1 VRSERP
7 VPLDKLERD
16 QMHQISGAATANV
29 KEANDTLATA
39 RDFLVTAQ
47 HGVADGRYLPA
58 VSNYHE
64 AARLAITAVA
74 TSRGRRFSNLAGSH
88 EAVVDYALGV
98 GLTDADG
105 HAMLDQLRELRHQ
118 VNYPADLI
126 EPSER
131 DVRRIGQ
138 MVEALVDEVTER
150 LTPPAPK
157 PKRIPPPPR

>member
-1 VRSERP
+1 MRSERP
-7 VPLDKLERD
+7 VALDKLERD
-16 QMHQISGAATANV
+16 QMHQITGAATANA
-29 KEANDTLATA
+29 KAASDTLATA

-47 HGVADGRYLPA
+47 QGVAEGRYLPA

-88 EAVVDYALGV
+88 EAVVDYAVGV
-98 GLTDADG
+98 GLTDANG

-126 EPSER
+126 QPTER
-131 DVRRIGQ
+131 DVRRIGE
-138 MVEALVDEVTER
+138 MVEALVDAVTDR
-150 LTPPAPK
+150 LTPPAK